1 MDIQSAIRAVI
12 EGRDLDGAQ
21 MTGVMHSI
29 MTGECT
35 PSQVGGFLVGLRM
48 KGETVEEIAAAATVM
63 RRLATQ
69 VEVDKAHLVDT
80 CGTGGDARGTFN
92 ISTASAIV
100 AAGAGARVAKHGN
113 RSVSGRSGSADVL
126 EAAGVRL
133 DLAPER
139 IARCID
145 EAGVGFLFAPA
156 HHGAM
161 KHAIGPRR
169 EMAVRTIFN
178 VLGPLTNPAG
188 ALRQVIGVFD
198 RDLVEPLARVLGE
211 LGSEHVMVVHSEDGL
226 DELSVGASTH
236 VAELRD
242 GAVRSFALDAG
253 ELGFASAPIESI
265 VVDSPAASLEV
276 LRSVLAGDPGPAAD
290 ITVLNAAAAIYVS
303 GIAYRA
309 SRTVSA
315 GPGRA
320 SAPAGPRTP
329 WTGWWRSAM
338 SRRGRR
344 GGGVLPATPHGRT
357 TRGKSVVA
365 GAFRGPWRHS
375 NTSGSRS

>member
-1 MDIQSAIRAVI
+1 MDIQSAIRCVI
-12 EGRDLDGAQ
+12 DGVDLDSEQ
-21 MTGVMHSI
+21 MTGVMQSI

-35 PSQVGGFLVGLRM
+35 PAQVGGFLVGLRM
-48 KGETVEEIAAAATVM
+48 KGETVEEIAAAAAVM

-69 VEVDKAHLVDT
+69 VVVDKAHLIDT
-80 CGTGGDARGTFN
+80 CGTGGDTSGTFN
-92 ISTASAIV
+92 ISTASALV

-133 DLAPER
+133 DLDPAR

-145 EAGVGFLFAPA
+145 DAGVGFLFAPA

-188 ALRQVIGVFD
+188 ALRQIIGVFD
-198 RDLVEPLARVLGE
+198 RDLVEPLARVLGA

-226 DELSVGASTH
+226 DELSLGAPTH
-236 VAELRD
+236 VSELRE
-242 GAVRSFALDAG
+242 GEVRTYSLDSA
-253 ELGFASAPIESI
+253 ELGFASAPVESI
-265 VVDSPAASLEV
+265 IVDSPAESLDV
-276 LRSVLAGDPGPAAD
+276 IRSVLDGDSGPAAD

-303 GIAYRA
+303 GIAPSLRDGVDRA
-309 SRTVSA
+309 KESIAT
-315 GPGRA
+315 GRA
-320 SAPAGPRTP
+320 SHALDRLV
-329 WTGWWRSAM
+329 SI
-338 SRRGRR
+338 
-344 GGGVLPATPHGRT
+344 
-357 TRGKSVVA
+357 
-365 GAFRGPWRHS
+365 S
-375 NTSGSRS
+375 NE

>member
-12 EGRDLDGAQ
+12 ERHDLDGAQ
-21 MTGVMHSI
+21 MSGVMHDI

-35 PSQVGGFLVGLRM
+35 PAQVGGFLVGLRM
-48 KGETVEEIAAAATVM
+48 KGETVEEIAAAAEVM
-63 RRLATQ
+63 RRLATR
-69 VEVDKAHLVDT
+69 VEVGKTHLIDT
-80 CGTGGDARGTFN
+80 CGTGGDTSGTFN
-92 ISTASAIV
+92 ISTASALV

-133 DLAPER
+133 DLPPDR

-161 KHAIGPRR
+161 RHAIGPRR

-188 ALRQVIGVFD
+188 ALRQVIGVFA
-198 RDLVEPLARVLGE
+198 RELVEPLARVLGA

-226 DELSVGASTH
+226 DELSLGAPTH

-242 GAVRSFALDAG
+242 GAVRCHTLDAG
-253 ELGFASAPIESI
+253 ALGFTPAAVESI
-265 VVDSPAASLEV
+265 AVDSPQASLAV
-276 LRSVLAGDPGPAAD
+276 IRSVLAGDPGPAAD
-290 ITVLNAAAAIYVS
+290 VTLLNAAAAVYVS
-303 GIAYRA
+303 GIA
-309 SRTVSA
+309 SSLED
-315 GPGRA
+315 GIGRA
-320 SAPAGPRTP
+320 RESIA
-329 WTGWWRSAM
+329 S
-338 SRRGRR
+338 GRAA
-344 GGGVLPATPHGRT
+344 GVLDRL
-357 TRGKSVVA
+357 VA
-365 GAFRGPWRHS
+365 IS
-375 NTSGSRS
+375 NA

>member
-12 EGRDLDGAQ
+12 ERRNLDGAQ

-35 PSQVGGFLVGLRM
+35 PAQVGGFLVGLRM
-48 KGETVEEIAAAATVM
+48 KGETVEEIAAAAAVM
-63 RRLATQ
+63 RRLATR
-69 VEVDKAHLVDT
+69 VEVDRSHLVDT

-92 ISTASAIV
+92 ISTASALV
-100 AAGAGARVAKHGN
+100 AAGAGVRIAKHGN

-139 IARCID
+139 IAQCID

-188 ALRQVIGVFD
+188 ALRQVIGVFA
-198 RDLVEPLARVLGE
+198 RELVEPLARVLGE

-226 DELSVGASTH
+226 DELSLGAATH

-242 GAVRSFALDAG
+242 GTVRSFAVDAG
-253 ELGFASAPIESI
+253 DLGFAHAPVESI
-265 VVDSPAASLEV
+265 TIDSPAASLAV
-276 LRSVLAGDPGPAAD
+276 IRSVLAGDPGPCAD
-290 ITVLNAAAAIYVS
+290 ITILNAAAAIYVS
-303 GIAYRA
+303 GIASSLKDGTGRARA
-309 SRTVSA
+309 SI
-315 GPGRA
+315 A
-320 SAPAGPRTP
+320 SGYASEALDR
-329 WTGWWRSAM
+329 
-338 SRRGRR
+338 
-344 GGGVLPATPHGRT
+344 L
-357 TRGKSVVA
+357 VA
-365 GAFRGPWRHS
+365 IS
-375 NTSGSRS
+375 NG

>member
-1 MDIQSAIRAVI
+1 MDIQSAIRTVI
-12 EGRDLDGAQ
+12 ERRDLDGAQ
-21 MTGVMHSI
+21 MTGVMHAI

-35 PSQVGGFLVGLRM
+35 PAQVGGFLVGLRM
-48 KGETVEEIAAAATVM
+48 KGETVEEIAAAAAVM

-69 VEVDKAHLVDT
+69 VVVDKSHLVDT
-80 CGTGGDARGTFN
+80 CGTGGDASGTFN
-92 ISTASAIV
+92 ISTASALV

-198 RDLVEPLARVLGE
+198 RELVEPLARVLGE
-211 LGSEHVMVVHSEDGL
+211 LGSEHVLVVHSEDGL
-226 DELSVGASTH
+226 DELSLGAPTH

-242 GAVRSFALDAG
+242 GAVRSMVLDAG
-253 ELGFASAPIESI
+253 ELGFASAPVGSI
-265 VVDSPAASLEV
+265 AVDSPAASLDV
-276 LRSVLAGDPGPAAD
+276 IRSVLAGEPGPAAD

-303 GIAYRA
+303 GIAPSLEDGIGRARA
-309 SRTVSA
+309 SIGSGLAANALDR
-315 GPGRA
+315 
-320 SAPAGPRTP
+320 
-329 WTGWWRSAM
+329 
-338 SRRGRR
+338 
-344 GGGVLPATPHGRT
+344 L
-357 TRGKSVVA
+357 VA
-365 GAFRGPWRHS
+365 IS
-375 NTSGSRS
+375 NE

>member
-1 MDIQSAIRAVI
+1 MDIHSAIRAVI
-12 EGRDLDGAQ
+12 ERRDLDGAQ
-21 MTGVMHSI
+21 MTGVMQAI

-35 PSQVGGFLVGLRM
+35 PAQVGGFLVGLRM
-48 KGETVEEIAAAATVM
+48 KGETVEEIAAAAAVM

-69 VEVDKAHLVDT
+69 VVVDKSHLVDT
-80 CGTGGDARGTFN
+80 CGTGGDASGTFN
-92 ISTASAIV
+92 ISTASALV

-211 LGSEHVMVVHSEDGL
+211 LGSEHVLVVHSEDGL
-226 DELSVGASTH
+226 DELSLGAPTH

-242 GAVRSFALDAG
+242 GAVRSFVVDAD
-253 ELGFASAPIESI
+253 ELGFASAPVESI
-265 VVDSPAASLEV
+265 SVDSPAASLDV
-276 LRSVLAGDPGPAAD
+276 IRSVLAGDSGPTAD
-290 ITVLNAAAAIYVS
+290 ITVLNSAAAIYVS
-303 GIAYRA
+303 GIASNLEDGITRA
-309 SRTVSA
+309 RESIGSGQAANALER
-315 GPGRA
+315 
-320 SAPAGPRTP
+320 
-329 WTGWWRSAM
+329 
-338 SRRGRR
+338 
-344 GGGVLPATPHGRT
+344 L
-357 TRGKSVVA
+357 VA
-365 GAFRGPWRHS
+365 IS
-375 NTSGSRS
+375 NA

>member
-12 EGRDLDGAQ
+12 ERHDLDGAQ
-21 MTGVMHSI
+21 MSGVMHDI

-35 PSQVGGFLVGLRM
+35 PAQVGGFLVGLRM
-48 KGETVEEIAAAATVM
+48 KGETVEEIAAAAEVM
-63 RRLATQ
+63 RRLATR
-69 VEVDKAHLVDT
+69 VEVGKTHLIDT
-80 CGTGGDARGTFN
+80 CGTGGDTSGTFN
-92 ISTASAIV
+92 ISTAGALV

-133 DLAPER
+133 DLPPDR

-161 KHAIGPRR
+161 RHAIGPRR

-188 ALRQVIGVFD
+188 ALRQVIGVFA
-198 RDLVEPLARVLGE
+198 RELVEPLARVLGA

-226 DELSVGASTH
+226 DELSLGAPTH

-242 GAVRSFALDAG
+242 GAVRRHTLDAG
-253 ELGFASAPIESI
+253 ALGFTPAAVESI
-265 VVDSPAASLEV
+265 AVDSPRASLAV
-276 LRSVLAGDPGPAAD
+276 IRSVLAGDPGPAAD
-290 ITVLNAAAAIYVS
+290 VTILNAAAAVYVS
-303 GIAYRA
+303 GIA
-309 SRTVSA
+309 SSLEDGV
-315 GPGRA
+315 GRA
-320 SAPAGPRTP
+320 RESIA
-329 WTGWWRSAM
+329 S
-338 SRRGRR
+338 GRAA
-344 GGGVLPATPHGRT
+344 GVLDRL
-357 TRGKSVVA
+357 VA
-365 GAFRGPWRHS
+365 IS
-375 NTSGSRS
+375 NA

>member
-1 MDIQSAIRAVI
+1 MDIQSAIRAVT
-12 EGRDLDGAQ
+12 EQRDLDGAQ
-21 MTGVMHSI
+21 MTGVMQSI

-35 PSQVGGFLVGLRM
+35 PAQVGGFLVGLRM
-48 KGETVEEIAAAATVM
+48 KGESVEEIAAAAAVM
-63 RRLATQ
+63 RRLATR
-69 VEVDKAHLVDT
+69 VEVAKSHLVDT

-92 ISTASAIV
+92 ISTASALV
-100 AAGAGARVAKHGN
+100 AAGAGVRVAKHGN

-188 ALRQVIGVFD
+188 ALRQVIGVFA
-198 RDLVEPLARVLGE
+198 RELVEPLARVLGE

-226 DELSVGASTH
+226 DELSLGAPTH

-242 GAVRSFALDAG
+242 GAVRGFSLDAG
-253 ELGFASAPIESI
+253 NLGFARAPVESI
-265 VVDSPAASLEV
+265 TVDSPAASLDV
-276 LRSVLAGDPGPAAD
+276 IRTVLAGGSGPAAD

-303 GIAYRA
+303 GIAPDLEDGIARA
-309 SRTVSA
+309 RESIGS
-315 GPGRA
+315 GRA
-320 SAPAGPRTP
+320 ANALERL
-329 WTGWWRSAM
+329 AEI
-338 SRRGRR
+338 
-344 GGGVLPATPHGRT
+344 
-357 TRGKSVVA
+357 
-365 GAFRGPWRHS
+365 S
-375 NTSGSRS
+375 NE

>member
-12 EGRDLDGAQ
+12 EQRDLDGAQ

-35 PSQVGGFLVGLRM
+35 PAQVGGFLVGLRM
-48 KGETVEEIAAAATVM
+48 KGETVEEIAAAAAVM
-63 RRLATQ
+63 RRLATL
-69 VEVDKAHLVDT
+69 VEVDKSRLVDT

-92 ISTASAIV
+92 ISTASALV
-100 AAGAGARVAKHGN
+100 AAGAGVRVAKHGN

-133 DLAPER
+133 DLVPER

-188 ALRQVIGVFD
+188 ALRQVIGVFA
-198 RDLVEPLARVLGE
+198 RELVEPLARVLGE

-226 DELSVGASTH
+226 DELSLGAPTH
-236 VAELRD
+236 VAELCD
-242 GAVRSFALDAG
+242 GTVRGFVLDAG
-253 ELGFASAPIESI
+253 ELGFAPATVESI
-265 VVDSPAASLEV
+265 TVDSPAASLDV
-276 LRSVLAGDPGPAAD
+276 IRSVLAGNPGPAAD

-303 GIAYRA
+303 GIASSLEDGIERA
-309 SRTVSA
+309 RESIDS
-315 GPGRA
+315 GRA
-320 SAPAGPRTP
+320 SNALDR
-329 WTGWWRSAM
+329 
-338 SRRGRR
+338 
-344 GGGVLPATPHGRT
+344 L
-357 TRGKSVVA
+357 VA
-365 GAFRGPWRHS
+365 IS
-375 NTSGSRS
+375 NE

>member
-1 MDIQSAIRAVI
+1 MDIQSAIRTVI
-12 EGRDLDGAQ
+12 ERRDLDGAQ
-21 MTGVMHSI
+21 MTGVMHAI

-35 PSQVGGFLVGLRM
+35 PAQVGGFLVGLRM
-48 KGETVEEIAAAATVM
+48 KGETVEEIAAAAAVM

-69 VEVDKAHLVDT
+69 VVVDKSHLVDT
-80 CGTGGDARGTFN
+80 CGTGGDASGTFN
-92 ISTASAIV
+92 ISTASALV

-198 RDLVEPLARVLGE
+198 RELVEPLARVLGE
-211 LGSEHVMVVHSEDGL
+211 LGSEHVLVVHSEDGL
-226 DELSVGASTH
+226 DELSLGAPTH

-242 GAVRSFALDAG
+242 GAVRSMALDAG
-253 ELGFASAPIESI
+253 ELGFASAPVGSI
-265 VVDSPAASLEV
+265 AVDSPAASLDV
-276 LRSVLAGDPGPAAD
+276 IRSVLAGEPGPAAD

-303 GIAYRA
+303 GIAPSLEDGIGRARA
-309 SRTVSA
+309 SIGSGLAANALDR
-315 GPGRA
+315 
-320 SAPAGPRTP
+320 
-329 WTGWWRSAM
+329 
-338 SRRGRR
+338 
-344 GGGVLPATPHGRT
+344 L
-357 TRGKSVVA
+357 VA
-365 GAFRGPWRHS
+365 IS
-375 NTSGSRS
+375 NE

>member
-12 EGRDLDGAQ
+12 ERRDLDGAQ
-21 MTGVMHSI
+21 MTGVMHAI

-35 PSQVGGFLVGLRM
+35 PAQVGGFLVGLRM
-48 KGETVEEIAAAATVM
+48 KGETVEEIAAAAAVM

-69 VEVDKAHLVDT
+69 VVVDESHLVDT
-80 CGTGGDARGTFN
+80 CGTGGDASGTFN
-92 ISTASAIV
+92 ISTASALV

-211 LGSEHVMVVHSEDGL
+211 LGSEHVLVVHSEDGL
-226 DELSVGASTH
+226 DELSLGAPTH

-242 GAVRSFALDAG
+242 GTVRSFVLDAG
-253 ELGFASAPIESI
+253 ELGFASAPVESI
-265 VVDSPAASLEV
+265 SVDSPAASLDV
-276 LRSVLAGDPGPAAD
+276 IRAVLAGDSGPAAD

-303 GIAYRA
+303 GIA
-309 SRTVSA
+309 SNLED
-315 GPGRA
+315 GIGRA
-320 SAPAGPRTP
+320 RESIGS
-329 WTGWWRSAM
+329 GWAANALER
-338 SRRGRR
+338 
-344 GGGVLPATPHGRT
+344 L
-357 TRGKSVVA
+357 VA
-365 GAFRGPWRHS
+365 IS
-375 NTSGSRS
+375 NA

>member
-12 EGRDLDGAQ
+12 ERRDLDGAQ
-21 MTGVMHSI
+21 MTGVMTDI

-35 PSQVGGFLVGLRM
+35 PAQVGGFLVGLRM
-48 KGETVEEIAAAATVM
+48 KGETVEEIAAAAAVM
-63 RRLATQ
+63 RRLATR
-69 VEVDKAHLVDT
+69 VEVDKSHLVDT
-80 CGTGGDARGTFN
+80 CGTGGTARGTFN
-92 ISTASAIV
+92 ISTASALV

-113 RSVSGRSGSADVL
+113 RSVSGSGSADVL

-133 DLAPER
+133 ELAPDR

-188 ALRQVIGVFD
+188 ALRQVIGVFAPEF
-198 RDLVEPLARVLGE
+198 VEPLARVLRE

-226 DELSVGASTH
+226 DELSLGAPTH

-242 GAVRSFALDAG
+242 GVVRTYALDAA
-253 ELGFASAPIESI
+253 ELGFAPAPVESFT
-265 VVDSPAASLEV
+265 VDSPAASLGV
-276 LRSVLAGDPGPAAD
+276 IRAVLAGDSGPAAD
-290 ITVLNAAAAIYVS
+290 ITILNSAAAIYVS
-303 GIAYRA
+303 GIASSLEDGIARA
-309 SRTVSA
+309 RESIET
-315 GPGRA
+315 GRA
-320 SAPAGPRTP
+320 SDVLDRL
-329 WTGWWRSAM
+329 SAI
-338 SRRGRR
+338 
-344 GGGVLPATPHGRT
+344 
-357 TRGKSVVA
+357 
-365 GAFRGPWRHS
+365 S
-375 NTSGSRS
+375 NA

>member
-12 EGRDLDGAQ
+12 ERRDLDGAQ
-21 MTGVMHSI
+21 MTAVMESI

-35 PSQVGGFLVGLRM
+35 PAQVGGFLVGLRM
-48 KGETVEEIAAAATVM
+48 KGEAVEEIAAAASVM
-63 RRLATQ
+63 RHLATK
-69 VEVDKAHLVDT
+69 VEVNRAHLVDT
-80 CGTGGDARGTFN
+80 CGTGGTARGTFN
-92 ISTASAIV
+92 ISTASALV

-113 RSVSGRSGSADVL
+113 RSVSGSGSADVL

-188 ALRQVIGVFD
+188 ALRQVIGVFA
-198 RDLVEPLARVLGE
+198 REFVEPLARVLGE

-226 DELSVGASTH
+226 DELSLGAPTH

-242 GAVRSFALDAG
+242 GTVRTFALDAG
-253 ELGFASAPIESI
+253 DLGFPGAAIESLA
-265 VVDSPAASLEV
+265 VDSPAASLDV
-276 LRSVLAGDPGPAAD
+276 IRAVLAGTPGPAAD
-290 ITVLNAAAAIYVS
+290 VTILNAAAAIHVS
-303 GIAYRA
+303 GIAPSLEDGIERA
-309 SRTVSA
+309 RDSIHS
-315 GPGRA
+315 GRA
-320 SAPAGPRTP
+320 SNALDR
-329 WTGWWRSAM
+329 
-338 SRRGRR
+338 
-344 GGGVLPATPHGRT
+344 L
-357 TRGKSVVA
+357 VA
-365 GAFRGPWRHS
+365 IS
-375 NTSGSRS
+375 NE

>member
-12 EGRDLDGAQ
+12 EGQDLDGAQ
-21 MTGVMHSI
+21 MTGIMHSI

-69 VEVDKAHLVDT
+69 VEVGKAHLVDT

-92 ISTASAIV
+92 ISTASALV

-198 RDLVEPLARVLGE
+198 CELVEPLARVLGE

-226 DELSVGASTH
+226 DELSVGAPTH

-242 GAVRSFALDAG
+242 GAVCGFVLDASD
-253 ELGFASAPIESI
+253 LGFARAPVEAIT
-265 VVDSPAASLEV
+265 VDSPAASLDV
-276 LRSVLAGDPGPAAD
+276 LRSVLGGESGPPAD
-290 ITVLNAAAAIYVS
+290 VTVVNAAAAIYVS
-303 GIAYRA
+303 GIASSLEDGIDRA
-309 SRTVSA
+309 RDSIAS
-315 GPGRA
+315 GRA
-320 SAPAGPRTP
+320 
-329 WTGWWRSAM
+329 TGALER
-338 SRRGRR
+338 
-344 GGGVLPATPHGRT
+344 L
-357 TRGKSVVA
+357 VA
-365 GAFRGPWRHS
+365 IS
-375 NTSGSRS
+375 NE

>member
-12 EGRDLDGAQ
+12 ERRDLDSGQ
-21 MTGVMHSI
+21 MTDVMHSI

-48 KGETVEEIAAAATVM
+48 KGETVGEIAAAAGVM

-69 VEVDKAHLVDT
+69 VEVDKSKLVDT
-80 CGTGGDARGTFN
+80 CGTGGTARGTFN
-92 ISTASAIV
+92 ISTASALV
-100 AAGAGARVAKHGN
+100 AAGAGVRVAKHGN
-113 RSVSGRSGSADVL
+113 RSVSGSGSADVL

-133 DLAPER
+133 DLPPDG

-145 EAGVGFLFAPA
+145 EVGVGFLFAPA

-188 ALRQVIGVFD
+188 ALRQVIGVFA
-198 RDLVEPLARVLGE
+198 LEFVEPLARVLGE

-226 DELSVGASTH
+226 DELSLGAPTH

-242 GAVRSFALDAG
+242 GVVHTYSLDAG
-253 ELGFASAPIESI
+253 ELGFAPAAVESI
-265 VVDSPAASLEV
+265 TVDSPVASLAII
-276 LRSVLAGDPGPAAD
+276 RSVLAGDPGPAAD

-303 GIAYRA
+303 GIASSVEDGIDHARA
-309 SRTVSA
+309 SIES
-315 GPGRA
+315 GRA
-320 SAPAGPRTP
+320 SNALERLV
-329 WTGWWRSAM
+329 SI
-338 SRRGRR
+338 
-344 GGGVLPATPHGRT
+344 
-357 TRGKSVVA
+357 
-365 GAFRGPWRHS
+365 S
-375 NTSGSRS
+375 NA

>member
-1 MDIQSAIRAVI
+1 MDIQSAIRAVT
-12 EGRDLDGAQ
+12 ERRDLDGAQ
-21 MTGVMHSI
+21 MTGVMQAI

-35 PSQVGGFLVGLRM
+35 PAQVGGFLVGLRM
-48 KGETVEEIAAAATVM
+48 KGETVEEIAAAAAVM
-63 RRLATQ
+63 RRLATR
-69 VEVDKAHLVDT
+69 VEVGTTHLVDT

-92 ISTASAIV
+92 ISTASALV
-100 AAGAGARVAKHGN
+100 AAGAGVRVAKHGN

-126 EAAGVRL
+126 EVAGVRL

-188 ALRQVIGVFD
+188 ALRQVIGVFAPE
-198 RDLVEPLARVLGE
+198 LVEPLARVLGE

-226 DELSVGASTH
+226 DELSLGAPTR

-242 GAVRSFALDAG
+242 GAVRTFALDARD
-253 ELGFASAPIESI
+253 LGFAGTPVESI
-265 VVDSPAASLEV
+265 TVDSPAASLDV
-276 LRSVLAGDPGPAAD
+276 IRAVLAGDPGPAAD
-290 ITVLNAAAAIYVS
+290 VTVLNAAAAIHVS
-303 GIAYRA
+303 GIASDLEDGVERA
-309 SRTVSA
+309 RESIGS
-315 GPGRA
+315 GRA
-320 SAPAGPRTP
+320 S
-329 WTGWWRSAM
+329 SALD
-338 SRRGRR
+338 R
-344 GGGVLPATPHGRT
+344 L
-357 TRGKSVVA
+357 VA
-365 GAFRGPWRHS
+365 IS
-375 NTSGSRS
+375 NE

>member
-12 EGRDLDGAQ
+12 EGRDLDGTQ

-92 ISTASAIV
+92 ISTASALV

-188 ALRQVIGVFD
+188 ALRQVVGVFD

-226 DELSVGASTH
+226 DELSVGAPTH

-242 GAVRSFALDAG
+242 GAVRRFALDACD
-253 ELGFASAPIESI
+253 LGFARAPVESI
-265 VVDSPAASLEV
+265 TVDSPAASLDV
-276 LRSVLAGDPGPAAD
+276 LRSVLSGNPGPPAD
-290 ITVLNAAAAIYVS
+290 ITVVNAAAAIYVS
-303 GIAYRA
+303 GIASNLENGIDRA
-309 SRTVSA
+309 RDSIAS
-315 GPGRA
+315 GRA
-320 SAPAGPRTP
+320 TS
-329 WTGWWRSAM
+329 
-338 SRRGRR
+338 
-344 GGGVLPATPHGRT
+344 VLDRL
-357 TRGKSVVA
+357 VA
-365 GAFRGPWRHS
+365 IS
-375 NTSGSRS
+375 NE

>member
-12 EGRDLDGAQ
+12 AGRDLDGAQ
-21 MTGVMHSI
+21 MTDVMQDI

-35 PSQVGGFLVGLRM
+35 SAQVGGFLVGLRI
-48 KGETVEEIAAAATVM
+48 KGETVEEIAAAASVM

-69 VEVDKAHLVDT
+69 VDVDKSRLVDT
-80 CGTGGDARGTFN
+80 CGTGGDASGTFN
-92 ISTASAIV
+92 ISTASALV
-100 AAGAGARVAKHGN
+100 AAGTGVRVAKHGN

-133 DLAPER
+133 DIAPER
-139 IARCID
+139 VARCID
-145 EAGVGFLFAPA
+145 EAGVGFLYAPA

-198 RDLVEPLARVLGE
+198 RDLVEPLARVLGD

-226 DELSVGASTH
+226 DELSLGAPTR

-242 GAVRSFALDAG
+242 GAVRSFTLDAG
-253 ELGFASAPIESI
+253 ELGFAAAGTESI
-265 VVDSPAASLEV
+265 TVDSPAASLDV
-276 LRSVLAGDPGPAAD
+276 IHSVLAGEPGPAAD
-290 ITVLNAAAAIYVS
+290 ITILNAAAAIYVS
-303 GIAYRA
+303 GIASSLADGVTLARA
-309 SRTVSA
+309 SVDS
-315 GPGRA
+315 GRA
-320 SAPAGPRTP
+320 AHAL
-329 WTGWWRSAM
+329 
-338 SRRGRR
+338 GR
-344 GGGVLPATPHGRT
+344 L
-357 TRGKSVVA
+357 VA
-365 GAFRGPWRHS
+365 IS
-375 NTSGSRS
+375 SE

>member
-1 MDIQSAIRAVI
+1 MDIQSAIRAVV
-12 EGRDLDGAQ
+12 ERRDLGGAQ

-29 MTGECT
+29 MTGECS
-35 PSQVGGFLVGLRM
+35 PAQVGGFLVGLRM
-48 KGETVEEIAAAATVM
+48 KGETVEEIAAAAAVM
-63 RRLATQ
+63 RRLATR
-69 VEVDKAHLVDT
+69 VEVGKSHLVDT
-80 CGTGGDARGTFN
+80 CGTGGDASGTFN
-92 ISTASAIV
+92 ISTASALV

-133 DLAPER
+133 ELAPGR

-188 ALRQVIGVFD
+188 ALRQVIGVFA
-198 RDLVEPLARVLGE
+198 RELVEPLARVLGE

-226 DELSVGASTH
+226 DELSLAAPTH

-242 GAVRSFALDAG
+242 GAVREFVLDAG
-253 ELGFASAPIESI
+253 DLGFASAPVESI
-265 VVDSPAASLEV
+265 AVDSPAASLDV
-276 LRSVLAGDPGPAAD
+276 IRAVLAGSPGPPAD

-303 GIAYRA
+303 GVA
-309 SRTVSA
+309 SSLED
-315 GPGRA
+315 GIGRA
-320 SAPAGPRTP
+320 RESIG
-329 WTGWWRSAM
+329 S
-338 SRRGRR
+338 GRAANALER
-344 GGGVLPATPHGRT
+344 L
-357 TRGKSVVA
+357 VA
-365 GAFRGPWRHS
+365 IS
-375 NTSGSRS
+375 NE

>member
-12 EGRDLDGAQ
+12 ERRDLDGTQ

-35 PSQVGGFLVGLRM
+35 PAQVGGFLVGLTM
-48 KGETVEEIAAAATVM
+48 KGETVEEIAAAAAVM

-69 VEVDKAHLVDT
+69 VEVGKSHLVDT
-80 CGTGGDARGTFN
+80 CGTGGDASGTFN
-92 ISTASAIV
+92 ISTASALV

-133 DLAPER
+133 DLAPEQ

-188 ALRQVIGVFD
+188 ALRQIIGVFA

-226 DELSVGASTH
+226 DELSLAAPTH

-242 GAVRSFALDAG
+242 GAVREFVLDAG
-253 ELGFASAPIESI
+253 DLGFASAPVESI
-265 VVDSPAASLEV
+265 AVDSPAASLDV
-276 LRSVLAGDPGPAAD
+276 IRAVLAGSPGPPAD

-303 GIAYRA
+303 GVA
-309 SRTVSA
+309 SSLED
-315 GPGRA
+315 GIGRA
-320 SAPAGPRTP
+320 RESIGSGRAASALER
-329 WTGWWRSAM
+329 
-338 SRRGRR
+338 
-344 GGGVLPATPHGRT
+344 L
-357 TRGKSVVA
+357 VA
-365 GAFRGPWRHS
+365 IS
-375 NTSGSRS
+375 NE

>member
-145 EAGVGFLFAPA
+145 EAGLGFLFAPA

-198 RDLVEPLARVLGE
+198 RDLVEPVARVLGE

-236 VAELRD
+236 VAELRE

-253 ELGFASAPIESI
+253 ELGFACAPVESI

-290 ITVLNAAAAIYVS
+290 ITVLNAAAAIHVS
-303 GIAYRA
+303 GIASSLEDGVGRA
-309 SRTVSA
+309 RESIGS
-315 GPGRA
+315 GRA
-320 SAPAGPRTP
+320 SNALDRLVTI
-329 WTGWWRSAM
+329 
-338 SRRGRR
+338 
-344 GGGVLPATPHGRT
+344 
-357 TRGKSVVA
+357 
-365 GAFRGPWRHS
+365 S
-375 NTSGSRS
+375 NE